1 MVEHDVKRIVDR
13 LKAICEAWFE
23 NKPTKFARAL
33 DMSYENLRQYLS
45 GKSIPGNKMQ
55 ARLRRIGVDPEWV
68 MYGTGKPP
76 IKGHPDLSLALT
88 TPGAI
93 KEKSFRVRDSVPP
106 SPAEFAEAVDL
117 YQPWAVEDFSTVD
130 HVFIELNDSMVEG
143 MRPFIN
149 PGDRVMI
156 IRRAQLKD
164 GDLVAAHWGKGDGTI
179 KIYRRVDDKV
189 QLWSISPSVEPVTL
203 SARNVQLY
211 KIVLIRKA

>member
-1 MVEHDVKRIVDR
+1 LVEHDVKRIVDR

-106 SPAEFAEAVDL
+106 SPAEFAEAVD
-117 YQPWAVEDFSTVD
+117 